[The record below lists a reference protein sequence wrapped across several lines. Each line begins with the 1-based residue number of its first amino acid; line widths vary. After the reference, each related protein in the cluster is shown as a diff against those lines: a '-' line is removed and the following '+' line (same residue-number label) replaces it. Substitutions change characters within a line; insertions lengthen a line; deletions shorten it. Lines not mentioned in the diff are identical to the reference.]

1 MNLRVAVAALCL
13 LALLPGAAYA
23 QEGESIG
30 GAVVYDY
37 EPSTRL
43 GDDIFGTLVADM
55 ENDHPGR
62 CSHGGP
68 VCLQYADGVIATFYA
83 NTSDHNTDGWTEY
96 ALSVDGGKTWDKYNK
111 LGYSYEVYQSDPRER
126 AWVEEGLVTSK
137 GTAVLFVT
145 HFTDDKRTEN
155 GLVKSYDHGATWTAY
170 EPLDLGVVGYP
181 CAVAVSGDTNYLLL
195 DSNAGPH
202 VLFASTD
209 DGATWQKRSTLPLD
223 NDKWYGAMC
232 LGADGRLIAG
242 AYTQKD
248 EGHFHYCISVDGGA
262 TWSEQRAAVV
272 DKAIR
277 DPELAYVGGRY
288 YLHGRSGHHGSGAHR
303 FVLYISENGEKWSE
317 GIIISGDTRDPDGY
331 SHNCVVRKGDGPPE
345 LMVLYSIIYE
355 GRDTNEY
362 VFFVRPGDE
371 GNESSVTAVER

>member
-1 MNLRVAVAALCL
+1 MDFRLTVAGFCL
-13 LALLPGAAYA
+13 LALLPGAVYA
-23 QEGESIG
+23 QDGEDIG
-30 GAVVYDY
+30 GAVIYDY
-37 EPSTRL
+37 DPSTRL
-43 GDDIFGTLVADM
+43 GDDVFGTLVADM

-68 VCLQYADGVIATFYA
+68 VCLQYANGVIAAFYA

-96 ALSVDGGKTWDKYNK
+96 ATSEDGGKTWDKYHK
-111 LGYSYEVYQSDPRER
+111 LPYSYEIYQSDPRKR
-126 AWVEEGLVTSK
+126 AWVEEALVTSK

-145 HFTDDKRTEN
+145 HFTDDKRTGN
-155 GLVKSYDHGATWTAY
+155 GFLKSYDHGATWTEY
-170 EPLDLGVVGYP
+170 EPLDIGVVGYP

-202 VLFASTD
+202 VLCVSTD
-209 DGATWQKRSTLPLD
+209 DGATWRKKSVLPLD
-223 NDKWYGAMC
+223 HDKWYGAMC
-232 LGADGRLIAG
+232 LGADRRLLAG

-248 EGHFHYCISVDGGA
+248 EDHFHYCLSEDRGT
-262 TWSEQRAAVV
+262 TWSEQKSAVV

-288 YLHGRSGHHGSGAHR
+288 YLHGRSGHHGPGAHR
-303 FVLYISENGEKWSE
+303 FVLYVSENGEDWSE
-317 GIIISGDTRDPDGY
+317 GIVISGDTRSPDGY
-331 SHNCVVRKGDGPPE
+331 SHNCIVHKGDGPPE

-362 VFFVRPGDE
+362 VFFLRPTKTA
-371 GNESSVTAVER
+371 NE